1 MHRVFSLLVLASLI
15 VLPATGTADG
25 NGVPVCTASG
35 DQVLPVVVSDL
46 AGGVIVAWHD
56 GRPTVANGG
65 VCFAQRLDA
74 TGAAQW
80 TPNGV
85 QLSTTGDPGSE
96 TSGGPGNPA
105 RVAIASDGAG
115 GAVVA

>member
-1 MHRVFSLLVLASLI
+1 FSRPIAAAEVDMHRASSILALACLI
-15 VLPATGTADG
+15 ALATAAMADG

-35 DQVLPVVVSDL
+35 DQALPVVVSDL

-56 GRPTVANGG
+56 SRPTVAAGG

-74 TGAAQW
+74 AGIVQWGAD
-80 TPNGV
+80 GV

-96 TSGGPGNPA
+96 SGGGAGTPA
-105 RVAIASDGAG
+105 RV
-115 GAVVA
+115 